1 MGRQRRKSAQ
11 ILSTIEQRRLKLE
24 EEIRNLE
31 SQPESPAR
39 NRQLSTKKR
48 LLLNVDK
55 ERYNWMGLED
65 DEELGTQHFI
75 KNVQAVIRQRRAG
88 LAESIKGAIGM
99 KILGSDP
106 LISNAWAGG
115 LMLRDMF
122 RGRTEGDADLSTA
135 TADSA
140 YPVTPGGDT

>member
-65 DEELGTQHFI
+65 DEEL
-75 KNVQAVIRQRRAG
+75 
-88 LAESIKGAIGM
+88 
-99 KILGSDP
+99 
-106 LISNAWAGG
+106 
-115 LMLRDMF
+115 
-122 RGRTEGDADLSTA
+122 
-135 TADSA
+135 
-140 YPVTPGGDT
+140 